1 VFSSLLSLSTSAQQS
16 LRRFPLRSGLSVCL
30 TTALASLALIVCS
43 AAPASAALTS
53 TGACNETSL
62 SQPFLQW
69 GDSSSYELVP
79 GGEGSFAGWTLSG
92 GAARVAG
99 GEPYDVTGS
108 ASSYSLGL
116 PTGATAQSPFVCV
129 TVSDPT
135 FRLFARGD
143 TLLSTVVAQVV
154 YKTAL
159 GQVAL
164 PLGAIVPGGEW
175 QPTAPMLTG
184 SVVGGLLSGGTAEA
198 ALRFTALTG
207 HSQIDDV
214 FVDPRMR

>member
-1 VFSSLLSLSTSAQQS
+1 MFSSLLSLSTSAQQA
-16 LRRFPLRSGLSVCL
+16 LRRFPFRSGLSVGL
-30 TTALASLALIVCS
+30 TTALAGLALIVFS
-43 AAPASAALTS
+43 AAPAGAALVS
-53 TGACNETSL
+53 TGACNEAGL

-69 GDSSSYELVP
+69 GDSNSYELVP

-92 GAARVAG
+92 GAAQVPG
-99 GEPYDVTGS
+99 GEPDDVTGS
-108 ASSYSLGL
+108 VSSSSLSL
-116 PTGATAQSPFVCV
+116 PAGAAAQSPFVCV
-129 TVSDPT
+129 NASYPT

-143 TLLSTVVAQVV
+143 ALLSTVVAQVV

-164 PLGAIVPGGEW
+164 PLGTIVPGGEW